1 MTPKNNPVA
10 DVVIIVIVIIA
21 ALAYGLIFKILGGIP

>member
-1 MTPKNNPVA
+1 MKPKNNPVA

-21 ALAYGLIFKILGGIP
+21 ALAHGLIFKILGGIP